1 EKKPVMYVVRLGDDL
16 SFLPIGGEDRKLDYS
31 RFDVGGEANATS
43 AGELSAYLFSDRGI
57 YRPGDLF
64 HIGMI
69 VRTASWANSPAGV
82 PLVAEIVDPRGVTVR
97 REPVSVDASGFT

>member
-1 EKKPVMYVVRLGDDL
+1 M
-16 SFLPIGGEDRKLDYS
+16 
-31 RFDVGGEANATS
+31 N

-69 VRTASWANSPAGV
+69 VRTASWARSPRRRAIAGGDRTTR
-82 PLVAEIVDPRGVTVR
+82 A
-97 REPVSVDASGFT
+97 A